1 MSKVQTSIN
10 ASHLLSLIHLKTD
23 CYYTSVTADFT
34 PPPRYIFSKLSMNRA
49 SNSIVP
55 ALLKNKN
62 YFTPSFI
69 IPCEKVK
76 SFYDVNG
83 LFTID
88 VDPYFSFIKN

>member
-1 MSKVQTSIN
+1 
-10 ASHLLSLIHLKTD
+10 
-23 CYYTSVTADFT
+23 
-34 PPPRYIFSKLSMNRA
+34 MNRA

-55 ALLKNKN
+55 ALLKDKN

-69 IPCEKVK
+69 IPREKVK